1 MLSSSKHSLPI
12 SALDE
17 GESAREDF
25 NQGERMDLQLHD
37 KKAIVSG
44 GSAGMGK
51 AIARQLAREGCD
63 VAIGARTE
71 ARLRAAANEIA
82 AETGRKIVPI
92 VVDTLDGE
100 SIKAFVRQAAESLGG
115 IHILANCAARVGG
128 TIPDSMETISD
139 EQIVKDFEEK
149 FLGYYRCAREAAPYM
164 KQAGWGRIVNL
175 SGGAGRT
182 PGTGISTPARNIAC
196 VALTKSLANELG
208 PFGIN
213 VNAIYPG
220 STITEAVLE
229 RSREQAARQGKSLEV
244 YLEDL
249 RQRSVIRHLVTA
261 EDVAQVVTFLCSP
274 LAISVTGEA
283 ISVSG
288 GVNADMHY

>member
-1 MLSSSKHSLPI
+1 
-12 SALDE
+12 
-17 GESAREDF
+17 
-25 NQGERMDLQLHD
+25 MDLQLRG
-37 KKAIVSG
+37 KKAIVTG
-44 GSAGMGK
+44 GSAGMGR

-71 ARLRAAANEIA
+71 ARLRDAAGQIA
-82 AETGRKIVPI
+82 RETERTIIPV

-100 SIKAFVRQAAESLGG
+100 SIKRFVRLAAEGLGG
-115 IHILANCAARVGG
+115 VHILANCAARVGG
-128 TIPDSMETISD
+128 TIPDTIDTISD
-139 EQIVKDFEEK
+139 EQIMRDFEEK

-182 PGTGISTPARNIAC
+182 PGTAISTPARNIAS
-196 VALTKSLANELG
+196 VSLTKSLANALG

-220 STITEAVLE
+220 TTITEAVLARHREHAE
-229 RSREQAARQGKSLEV
+229 RNGKTLEA
-244 YLEDL
+244 YLDEL
-249 RQRSVIRHLVTA
+249 RQRSPIRHLVTA
-261 EDVAQVVTFLCSP
+261 DEVAQVVTFLCSP
-274 LAISVTGEA
+274 LAVSINGEA

>member
-1 MLSSSKHSLPI
+1 
-12 SALDE
+12 
-17 GESAREDF
+17 
-25 NQGERMDLQLHD
+25 MDLQLRD
-37 KKAIVSG
+37 KKAIVTG

-63 VAIGARTE
+63 VVIGARTE
-71 ARLRAAANEIA
+71 GPLRNAAMEMAQ
-82 AETGRKIVPI
+82 ETKRKIVPV
-92 VVDTLDGE
+92 VVDTLDGA
-100 SIKAFVRQAAESLGG
+100 SIKAFVKQAAEALGG

-128 TIPDSMETISD
+128 TIPDNMEAITD

-182 PGTGISTPARNIAC
+182 PGTAISTPARNIAS
-196 VALTKSLANELG
+196 VSLTKSLANTLG

-220 STITEAVLE
+220 TTMTEAVLQ
-229 RSREQAARQGKSLEV
+229 RSRAQAERQGQNFDT
-244 YLEDL
+244 YLEEQ

-274 LAISVTGEA
+274 LAVSITGEA

>member
-1 MLSSSKHSLPI
+1 M
-12 SALDE
+12 
-17 GESAREDF
+17 
-25 NQGERMDLQLHD
+25 NLQLQG
-37 KKAIVSG
+37 KKAIVTG

-71 ARLRAAANEIA
+71 SRLQQAAAEIGR
-82 AETGRKIVPI
+82 ESGRKIVAL

-100 SIKAFVRQAAESLGG
+100 SIKAFVRRAAEALGG
-115 IHILANCAARVGG
+115 IEILVNCAARVGG
-128 TIPDSMETISD
+128 TIPDAMESITD
-139 EQIVKDFEEK
+139 EQIVKDYEEK

-164 KQAGWGRIVNL
+164 KQVGWGRIVNL

-182 PGTGISTPARNIAC
+182 PGTAISTPARNIAC
-196 VALTKSLANELG
+196 VALTKSLANTLG

-220 STITEAVLE
+220 TTLTEAVIE
-229 RSREQAARQGKSLEV
+229 RHREQAERQGKTLDA
-244 YLEDL
+244 YLEEL
-249 RQRSVIRHLVTA
+249 RQRSVIRHLVSA

-274 LAISVTGEA
+274 LAVSVTGEA
-283 ISVSG
+283 ISASG

>member
-1 MLSSSKHSLPI
+1 
-12 SALDE
+12 
-17 GESAREDF
+17 
-25 NQGERMDLQLHD
+25 MDLQLQG
-37 KKAIVSG
+37 KKAIVTG

-51 AIARQLAREGCD
+51 AIARRLAHEGCD

-71 ARLRAAANEIA
+71 ATLRQAATEITE
-82 AETGRKIVPI
+82 ETARKIVPL
-92 VVDTLDGE
+92 VVDTLDSE
-100 SIKAFVRQAAESLGG
+100 SIKQFVRRAAEVLGG

-149 FLGYYRCAREAAPYM
+149 FLGYYRCAREAAPHM
-164 KQAGWGRIVNL
+164 KQAGWGRIINL

-182 PGTGISTPARNIAC
+182 PGTAISTPARNIAC
-196 VALTKSLANELG
+196 VTLTKSLANALG

-220 STITEAVLE
+220 TTLTEAVLE
-229 RSREQAARQGKSLEV
+229 RHRAEAERQGKTLDA
-244 YLEDL
+244 YLENL

-261 EDVAQVVTFLCSP
+261 EDVANVVVFLCSP

-283 ISVSG
+283 LSVSG
-288 GVNADMHY
+288 GVNADVHY

>member
-1 MLSSSKHSLPI
+1 M
-12 SALDE
+12 
-17 GESAREDF
+17 
-25 NQGERMDLQLHD
+25 
-37 KKAIVSG
+37 VSG

-71 ARLRAAANEIA
+71 ARLRASAAEIA
-82 AETGRKIVPI
+82 GETGRKFVPI
-92 VVDTLDGE
+92 VVNTLDGE
-100 SIKAFVRQAAESLGG
+100 SIKRFIGQAADSLDG

-128 TIPDSMETISD
+128 TIPDSMDTISD

-149 FLGYYRCAREAAPYM
+149 FLGYYRCAREVAPYM

-182 PGTGISTPARNIAC
+182 PGIGISTPARNIAC
-196 VALTKSLANELG
+196 VALTKSLANTLG

-229 RSREQAARQGKSLEV
+229 RSREQALRQGKSV
-244 YLEDL
+244 DAYLEDL
-249 RQRSVIRHLVTA
+249 RRRSVIRYLVTA

-274 LAISVTGEA
+274 LAISITGEA
-283 ISVSG
+283 ISVAG

>member
-1 MLSSSKHSLPI
+1 
-12 SALDE
+12 
-17 GESAREDF
+17 
-25 NQGERMDLQLHD
+25 MDLQLLD
-37 KKAIVSG
+37 KKAVVSG

-63 VAIGARTE
+63 VATGARTE
-71 ARLRAAANEIA
+71 ARLRAAADEIA
-82 AETGRKIVPI
+82 GETGRKIMPI
-92 VVDTLDGE
+92 VVDTLDGA
-100 SIKAFVRQAAESLGG
+100 SIEAFIRRAAESLGG
-115 IHILANCAARVGG
+115 IHILVNCAARVGG

-149 FLGYYRCAREAAPYM
+149 FLGYYRCARAAVPHM

-196 VALTKSLANELG
+196 VALTKSLANSLG

-229 RSREQAARQGKSLEV
+229 RNREQAARQRKSLDAH
-244 YLEDL
+244 LEEL

-261 EDVAQVVTFLCSP
+261 DDVAQVVTFLCSP

-283 ISVSG
+283 ISVAG

>member
-1 MLSSSKHSLPI
+1 
-12 SALDE
+12 
-17 GESAREDF
+17 
-25 NQGERMDLQLHD
+25 MDLQLLG
-37 KKAIVSG
+37 KKAIVTG

-63 VAIGARTE
+63 VAIGARTDGPLRE
-71 ARLRAAANEIA
+71 AATEINQ
-82 AETGRKIVPI
+82 ETGCKIVPI

-100 SIKAFVRQAAESLGG
+100 SIKQFVRQAAEALGG

-128 TIPDSMETISD
+128 TIPDSMDSISD

-164 KQAGWGRIVNL
+164 KQAGWGRVINL
-175 SGGAGRT
+175 SGGAGRS
-182 PGTGISTPARNIAC
+182 PGTAISTPARNIAC
-196 VALTKSLANELG
+196 VALTKSLANTLG

-220 STITEAVLE
+220 TTMTEAVLQ
-229 RSREQAARQGKSLEV
+229 RSREQAERQGKTLEA
-244 YLEDL
+244 YLEEL

>member
-1 MLSSSKHSLPI
+1 
-12 SALDE
+12 
-17 GESAREDF
+17 
-25 NQGERMDLQLHD
+25 MDLQLNG
-37 KKAIVSG
+37 KKAIVTG

-51 AIARQLAREGCD
+51 AIGRQLAREGCD

-71 ARLRAAANEIA
+71 GPLRMAASEIA
-82 AETGRKIVPI
+82 QETGRKIVPL

-100 SIKAFVRQAAESLGG
+100 AIQRFVRQAAEALGG

-128 TIPDSMETISD
+128 AIPDSMDAITD

-149 FLGYYRCAREAAPYM
+149 FLGYYRCARAAAPYI
-164 KQAGWGRIVNL
+164 KQAGWGRIINL

-182 PGTGISTPARNIAC
+182 PGTAISTPARNIAS
-196 VALTKSLANELG
+196 VSLSKSLANTLG
-208 PFGIN
+208 PYGIN

-220 STITEAVLE
+220 TTITEAVLE
-229 RSREQAARQGKSLEV
+229 RSRAQAQRQGKTLEA
-244 YLEDL
+244 YLEET

-274 LAISVTGEA
+274 LAVSITGEA

>member
-1 MLSSSKHSLPI
+1 
-12 SALDE
+12 
-17 GESAREDF
+17 
-25 NQGERMDLQLHD
+25 MDLWLHG
-37 KKAIVSG
+37 KKAVVTG

-71 ARLRAAANEIA
+71 GRLREAAMEIA
-82 AETGRKIVPI
+82 HETGRKIVPI

-100 SIKAFVRQAAESLGG
+100 SIKEFIRQAAEGLGG
-115 IHILANCAARVGG
+115 IEILANCAARVGG
-128 TIPDSMETISD
+128 TIPDNMDSITD
-139 EQIVKDFEEK
+139 EQIMRDFEEK

-164 KQAGWGRIVNL
+164 KRAGWGRIINL

-182 PGTGISTPARNIAC
+182 PGTAISTPARNIAS
-196 VALTKSLANELG
+196 VSLTKSLANTLG

-220 STITEAVLE
+220 TTITEAVLE
-229 RSREQAARQGKSLEV
+229 RHRQQAERQGKTV
-244 YLEDL
+244 DAYLEEL
-249 RQRSVIRHLVTA
+249 RQRSVIRHLVNA
-261 EDVAQVVTFLCSP
+261 ENVAQVVTFLCSP
-274 LAISVTGEA
+274 LAVSITGEA

>member
-1 MLSSSKHSLPI
+1 
-12 SALDE
+12 
-17 GESAREDF
+17 
-25 NQGERMDLQLHD
+25 MDLQLRGQ
-37 KKAIVSG
+37 KAIVTG
-44 GSAGMGK
+44 GSRGMGK

-71 ARLRAAANEIA
+71 APLRVAAAEIA
-82 AETGRKIVPI
+82 GETGRMTFRSWSTRSMRNRSKHSFGR
-92 VVDTLDGE
+92 LAGC
-100 SIKAFVRQAAESLGG
+100 SGG

-128 TIPDSMETISD
+128 TIPDSMESITD

-164 KQAGWGRIVNL
+164 KQAGWGRIINL

-182 PGTGISTPARNIAC
+182 PGTAISTPARNIAS
-196 VALTKSLANELG
+196 VALTKSLANTLG

-220 STITEAVLE
+220 TTLTEAVLE
-229 RSREQAARQGKSLEV
+229 RYEKQAKGEGKSLNV
-244 YLEDL
+244 YLEEL
-249 RQRSVIRHLVTA
+249 RQRSIIRHLVTA
-261 EDVAQVVTFLCSP
+261 EDVAQVAAFLCSP
-274 LAISVTGEA
+274 LAISITGEA

>member
-1 MLSSSKHSLPI
+1 
-12 SALDE
+12 
-17 GESAREDF
+17 
-25 NQGERMDLQLHD
+25 MDLQLRG
-37 KKAIVSG
+37 KKAIVTG

-63 VAIGARTE
+63 VALGARTE
-71 ARLRAAANEIA
+71 APLRQAAAEIA
-82 AETGRKIVPI
+82 KETERTVIPLI
-92 VVDTLDGE
+92 VDTLDAE
-100 SIKAFVRQAAESLGG
+100 SIKRFVRQAAEALGG
-115 IHILANCAARVGG
+115 INILANCAARVGG
-128 TIPDSMETISD
+128 TIPDSMDTITD

-182 PGTGISTPARNIAC
+182 PGTAISTPARNIAS
-196 VALTKSLANELG
+196 VSLTKSLANTLG

-220 STITEAVLE
+220 TTITEAVSE
-229 RSREQAARQGKSLEV
+229 RHRDQAQRQGKTLEA
-244 YLEDL
+244 YLEEL
-249 RQRSVIRHLVTA
+249 RQRSPIRHLVTA

-274 LAISVTGEA
+274 LSVSINGEA

-288 GVNADMHY
+288 GLNADMHY

>member
-1 MLSSSKHSLPI
+1 
-12 SALDE
+12 
-17 GESAREDF
+17 
-25 NQGERMDLQLHD
+25 MDLQLHG
-37 KKAIVSG
+37 KKAIVTG

-71 ARLRAAANEIA
+71 ARLRDAATEIA
-82 AETGRKIVPI
+82 GETERKIVPI
-92 VVDTLDGE
+92 TVDTLDAE
-100 SIKAFVRQAAESLGG
+100 SIKRFVQQAAEALGG
-115 IHILANCAARVGG
+115 VHILANCAARVGG
-128 TIPDSMETISD
+128 TIPDNMDSITD
-139 EQIVKDFEEK
+139 EQIMKDFEEK

-164 KQAGWGRIVNL
+164 KQAGWGRIINL

-182 PGTGISTPARNIAC
+182 PGTAISTPARNIAS
-196 VALTKSLANELG
+196 VSLTKSLANTLG

-220 STITEAVLE
+220 TTITESVLE
-229 RSREQAARQGKSLEV
+229 RHRQQAERQGKTADA
-244 YLEDL
+244 YLEEL
-249 RQRSVIRHLVTA
+249 RQRSVIRHLVSA

-274 LAISVTGEA
+274 LAVSITGEA
-283 ISVSG
+283 ISVGG